1 MEPRLSIPT
10 ASSPF
15 QTILERSLRW
25 DAYFYFWMICSEV
38 CSPEHQHPFDSQFRS
53 STSDPVSW
61 GTEGTPFPFHQLFHV
76 TSKPF
81 TSRVHSNGIETE
93 ESFPGKLR
101 EFGNG
106 EWNSEMPHL
115 RRCGCRLNCVNL
127 AGDSRALVS
136 LLKLGFARRRFLGL
150 RCTTTRTKGVSE
162 RKEWKNRISKGC
174 LHKSKVPSTL
184 LIRKKRGLYLKFLP
198 AFPTTFNFLLNHN
211 PVI

>member
-25 DAYFYFWMICSEV
+25 DAYFYFWMICSEI
-38 CSPEHQHPFDSQFRS
+38 CSPEHEHPFDSQFRS

-61 GTEGTPFPFHQLFHV
+61 GTEGTPFPFHQFFHV

-101 EFGNG
+101 EFGNL
-106 EWNSEMPHL
+106 EMENEM
-115 RRCGCRLNCVNL
+115 RRCLTCVAVVVVWIVWIWRVTQGPWCPSWNWASHVVVSWASAVRQRGRRGSLKEKNERIGL
-127 AGDSRALVS
+127 A
-136 LLKLGFARRRFLGL
+136 
-150 RCTTTRTKGVSE
+150 KGVFI
-162 RKEWKNRISKGC
+162 NQ
-174 LHKSKVPSTL
+174 
-184 LIRKKRGLYLKFLP
+184 KFP
-198 AFPTTFNFLLNHN
+198 PRF
-211 PVI
+211 